1 MIRLVCFLGN
11 PGKEYRFTRHNVG
24 WMLLDSAFPDLGF
37 RGKFNADIAEVLPSR
52 AQGGEKLRILR
63 PTQYMNR
70 SGESI
75 GRAVAFFQLDIQEV
89 CVVHDD
95 LELPFGS
102 IALKRGGGLGGHNGL
117 RSVKA
122 ALGDPGFF
130 RLRIG
135 VGRPK
140 HGKVD
145 SFVLSRF
152 SPDEEAVLP
161 RILEAARQRLEEAVR
176 ASEPDSDNAAIKLF

>member
-11 PGKEYRFTRHNVG
+11 PGNEYRSTRHNVG
-24 WMLLDSAFPDLGF
+24 WMLLDTAFPDLGF
-37 RGKFNADIAEVLPSR
+37 RGKFNADIAEVFPSR
-52 AQGGEKLRILR
+52 KQGGEKLRVVR

-75 GRAVAFFQLDIQEV
+75 GRAVAFFQLEVHEV

-102 IALKRGGGLGGHNGL
+102 IALKCGGGLGGHNGL
-117 RSVKA
+117 RSVKS
-122 ALGDPGFF
+122 ALGDAGFF

-135 VGRPK
+135 IGRPQ

-152 SPDEEAVLP
+152 GPDEEAVLP
-161 RILEAARQRLEEAVR
+161 RVLEAGRQRLDDAVY
-176 ASEPDSDNAAIKLF
+176 AVDPDSDATAIKLF

>member
-11 PGKEYRFTRHNVG
+11 PGTEYHLTRHNVG
-24 WMLLDSAFPDLGF
+24 WMLLDAAFSNLGF
-37 RGKFNADIAEVLPSR
+37 RGKFNADIAEVFPAR
-52 AQGGEKLRILR
+52 EQGSEKLRVLR

-75 GRAVAFFQLDIQEV
+75 GRAAAFFQLEAEEI

-102 IALKRGGGLGGHNGL
+102 IALKHGGGLGGHNGL
-117 RSVKA
+117 RSVKSA
-122 ALGDPGFF
+122 VGDAGFF

-135 VGRPK
+135 VGRPQ

-152 SPDEEAVLP
+152 NPDEEAVLP
-161 RILEAARQRLEEAVR
+161 RILEAARRRLDQAIHAVR
-176 ASEPDSDNAAIKLF
+176 PVGDSTAIQVL

>member
-11 PGKEYRFTRHNVG
+11 PGNEYRFTRHNLG
-24 WMLLDSAFPDLGF
+24 WMLLDAAFPDPGF
-37 RGKFNADIAEVLPSR
+37 RGKFNADIAEVFPLRERGS
-52 AQGGEKLRILR
+52 EKLRVLR
-63 PTQYMNR
+63 PAQYMNR

-75 GRAVAFFQLDIQEV
+75 GRAAAFFQLEADEV

-117 RSVKA
+117 RSVKS
-122 ALGDPGFF
+122 ALGDAGFF

-161 RILEAARQRLEEAVR
+161 RILEAARQRLNEAVH
-176 ASEPDSDNAAIKLF
+176 ASEPASDTTAVQVF